1 MFQCDENHFFAKI
14 LSQKYNDFI
23 LFVIV
28 TEKEIGVNGKRYSDL
43 YGNGNL
49 KIIGN
54 ETGNYL
60 TRV

>member
-23 LFVIV
+23 LFVTG

-49 KIIGN
+49 EIIGR
-54 ETGNYL
+54 
-60 TRV
+60 TRT